1 MIIVRNMN
9 IKGDSAEGSEGGL
22 SGRFLSL
29 SMYDHINRNKKRV
42 LLIRSQMKVRNMLL
56 ERKERQSCYKV
67 AGSLAKLCSMGFW
80 EIELFSDKLGY
91 LTEEISR
98 QTQKVKSGFSLLLM
112 VKYDKKEVNLGKNC
126 QANINQNM
134 IV

>member
-9 IKGDSAEGSEGGL
+9 IKGDSAEGSERGL

-42 LLIRSQMKVRNMLL
+42 LLIRSQMKLRNMLL

-67 AGSLAKLCSMGFW
+67 AGSLAKLCSMGFG
-80 EIELFSDKLGY
+80 KLNCSV
-91 LTEEISR
+91 I
-98 QTQKVKSGFSLLLM
+98 
-112 VKYDKKEVNLGKNC
+112 NLD
-126 QANINQNM
+126 I
-134 IV
+134 

>member
-91 LTEEISR
+91 LTEIYKQS
-98 QTQKVKSGFSLLLM
+98 VKSVAWFLLAAYT
-112 VKYDKKEVNLGKNC
+112 KTQEDKDNWRK
-126 QANINQNM
+126 IY
-134 IV
+134 